1 MDRVEYEERI
11 RELESQ
17 LSLMEERCH
26 ILMETTTALL
36 FEYHPREDR
45 NRGKRL
51 RIITSMPGSRSRC
64 IRTLEA
70 GSVMPLSGQRRVR
83 CGTKLNI

>member
-36 FEYHPREDR
+36 
-45 NRGKRL
+45 
-51 RIITSMPGSRSRC
+51 
-64 IRTLEA
+64 
-70 GSVMPLSGQRRVR
+70 
-83 CGTKLNI
+83 LNIIPGKIG

>member
-36 FEYHPREDR
+36 FEYHPREEITM
-45 NRGKRL
+45 
-51 RIITSMPGSRSRC
+51 IIS
-64 IRTLEA
+64 
-70 GSVMPLSGQRRVR
+70 
-83 CGTKLNI
+83 